1 MKVTITASTPPSAG
15 TMAVKK
21 ESENTSVF
29 AALLAH
35 KQQELLP
42 AGARISLFQEES
54 NKNKELDWQNDGME
68 TDAAGQLSSEE
79 KKPAQIEPLWLAPSI
94 VAALAVAP
102 IWAAAGAPLLVA
114 DTDKQTEGKTSDHST
129 LPLVGAMNGE
139 ETIAAQPA
147 ADKAGFERAFITDGR
162 KSRNIDAES
171 FSPSSGKT
179 GMFPPLLSD
188 GYQHSFKEQGGNRPV
203 VALPNG
209 ASFVRPAGEKD
220 VSLPKRV
227 DKGHGGE
234 AAPSFTTPPALLSFS
249 SSVELIGEMPA
260 SAGGSVADQ
269 VAHAL
274 RSARWMKLPSGVM
287 QLVIRLHPEH
297 LGTVTVKMTEEG
309 GKLAAKLL
317 VANDAVKELLYAHLP
332 QLAQQLD
339 ASHITVEKWTVW
351 SDYERSA
358 MPPYYG
364 NRQGGQQQGESRQK
378 QKRNPSSSF
387 SFALDGIE
395 ADA

>member
-1 MKVTITASTPPSAG
+1 MKVTITASAPPSAG

-21 ESENTSVF
+21 ESENTSMF

-42 AGARISLFQEES
+42 AGAGISLFQEES
-54 NKNKELDWQNDGME
+54 NKNKEPDWQNGGME
-68 TDAAGQLSSEE
+68 TGAVGQPSSAE
-79 KKPAQIEPLWLAPSI
+79 KKPAQIESLWLAPSI

-102 IWAAAGAPLLVA
+102 ISAVAGAPLLA
-114 DTDKQTEGKTSDHST
+114 ADKQTEGKTSDHWPF
-129 LPLVGAMNGE
+129 PLVGAMNGE

-162 KSRNIDAES
+162 KSRSIDAES

-179 GMFPPLLSD
+179 GMFTPLLSD
-188 GYQHSFKEQGGNRPV
+188 GDQRPFKEQGGNGPV

-209 ASFVRPAGEKD
+209 VSFVRPAGEKD
-220 VSLPKRV
+220 VSLPKRG

-234 AAPSFTTPPALLSFS
+234 AAPSFTTPSALLSFS

-351 SDYERSA
+351 SDYDSPA
-358 MPPYYG
+358 MPPYSG

-378 QKRNPSSSF
+378 QKRDPSSSF
-387 SFALDGIE
+387 PFALDGIE

>member
-1 MKVTITASTPPSAG
+1 MKVTITASAPPSAG

-35 KQQELLP
+35 KQQERSP
-42 AGARISLFQEES
+42 VGIEMGLFRERS
-54 NKNKELDWQNDGME
+54 NGNKEPDLQNVGME
-68 TDAAGQLSSEE
+68 TGAAGQPSSAE
-79 KKPAQIEPLWLAPSI
+79 KKPAQMESLWLAPSI
-94 VAALAVAP
+94 VAALAIAP
-102 IWAAAGAPLLVA
+102 ISAAAGAPLLAA
-114 DTDKQTEGKTSDHST
+114 DGQRSGKDADGLTFPFTD
-129 LPLVGAMNGE
+129 VMNE
-139 ETIAAQPA
+139 EATIAAQPA
-147 ADKAGFERAFITDGR
+147 AAEAGFEHAFINEGR
-162 KSRNIDAES
+162 KSGNRDKES

-179 GMFPPLLSD
+179 GMFPPLPSD
-188 GYQHSFKEQGGNRPV
+188 GDQRPFNEQGGKMPV

-209 ASFVRPAGEKD
+209 ASSVRPAGEKD
-220 VSLPKRV
+220 VSLQKRG

-234 AAPSFTTPPALLSFS
+234 AAPSFTTPPALLSPSS
-249 SSVELIGEMPA
+249 SSVGLIGEMPA

-274 RSARWMKLPSGVM
+274 RSARWMKLPNGVM

-339 ASHITVEKWTVW
+339 ASYITVEKWTVW
-351 SDYERSA
+351 SDYDSSA
-358 MPPYYG
+358 MPPYSG

-378 QKRNPSSSF
+378 QKREQSSSF
-387 SFALDGIE
+387 PFALDGIE